1 MRRHTLQRSTR
12 RRASSGQIPVASL
25 LGQAPPHARQARA
38 AHTAVRQVSPPPLVP
53 SDWPMWPDGGVLLP
67 EGSQHALRTETSR
80 RIATA
85 TLVVVAG
92 LAGVTGLAFGGDGLG
107 ASTPPDGI
115 PRLTPPTPGDPLG
128 QPSLRPTLRPS
139 TARSATPGRTAG
151 RPTDRSHHAGD
162 PGRNGAQG
170 AAAQPAGA
178 RATAGPNNVIP
189 AVVPQQNRP
198 TSNKPTSNKPTP
210 SKPTP
215 TAPPTSAAPATGT
228 PTTKPPT
235 SNAPASAV
243 PVVQPKVPSTP
254 RANGGIHPSGLVSG
268 SLTGVTDL
276 R

>member
-1 MRRHTLQRSTR
+1 
-12 RRASSGQIPVASL
+12 
-25 LGQAPPHARQARA
+25 
-38 AHTAVRQVSPPPLVP
+38 VRQVSPPPLVP
-53 SDWPMWPDGGVLLP
+53 SDWPIWPDGGVLLP

-92 LAGVTGLAFGGDGLG
+92 LAGVTGLAFGGDGLR

-115 PRLTPPTPGDPLG
+115 PRLTPPTPGDPFG

-151 RPTDRSHHAGD
+151 RPTDRSHHAD

-189 AVVPQQNRP
+189 AVVPQQNR
-198 TSNKPTSNKPTP
+198 PTSNKPTP

-243 PVVQPKVPSTP
+243 PVVQPKTPSTP